1 MNYAKILP
9 YITYETKK
17 FAVFKIAFDNFC
29 HGIVAWF
36 SKN

>member
-9 YITYETKK
+9 YIAYEPKK
-17 FAVFKIAFDNFC
+17 FGVFKIVFDNFC

-36 SKN
+36 PKN